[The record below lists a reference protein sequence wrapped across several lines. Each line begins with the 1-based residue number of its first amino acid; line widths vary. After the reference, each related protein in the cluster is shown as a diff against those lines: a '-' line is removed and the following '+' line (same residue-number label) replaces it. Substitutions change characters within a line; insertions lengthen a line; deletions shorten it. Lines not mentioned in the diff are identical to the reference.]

1 MVHFAWQNESRLG
14 FYTIYIS
21 KIECFTCHT
30 GASSVETCAK
40 AVLETVLN

>member
-1 MVHFAWQNESRLG
+1 MSQDLAFIQ
-14 FYTIYIS
+14 FTYIFSS

-40 AVLETVLN
+40 AVLETVFN